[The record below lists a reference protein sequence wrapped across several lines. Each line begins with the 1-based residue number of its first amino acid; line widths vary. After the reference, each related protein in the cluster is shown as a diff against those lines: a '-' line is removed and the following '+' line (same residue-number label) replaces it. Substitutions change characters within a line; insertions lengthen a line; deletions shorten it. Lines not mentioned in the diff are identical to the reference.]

1 MTEEELGKRDSGLRL
16 ECLGRRE
23 DGKCTLSCC
32 IRGACGR
39 WSAYS
44 MVQQNYPTELQIR
57 VRRPEMRPKELHFFK
72 NAPGGSNV
80 ASSQCIGRYNKR

>member
-1 MTEEELGKRDSGLRL
+1 
-16 ECLGRRE
+16 
-23 DGKCTLSCC
+23 
-32 IRGACGR
+32 
-39 WSAYS
+39 